1 LPATQAHLYRA
12 IAIKADAQ
20 GNLPTEIQLLTP
32 GNWKTPWHGDF
43 ELTEADIA
51 EFAAHFN
58 AGVARV
64 NKTAPLPINFDHDSG
79 AAGGWIHGLE
89 SRGPEG
95 LWGTGIE
102 WTPIGAQKVKD
113 REYAFFSPEFNTRD
127 LMYEDPEEAGTRIP
141 NVLSAAALT
150 NSPLF
155 KKLKPVMASKGDKE
169 GDRMKLED
177 VRKKAL
183 ADLDDAEK
191 KFLAEHKDDLTA
203 EERKGFELQTDAEK
217 TAEKDAADKA
227 AADKKAADE
236 AAAAEKEKTEA
247 SAKVTTINASELA
260 KLQADA
266 AAGRAAADELARTK
280 AQSLVKGHVARGA
293 IKSEQEETAVG
304 LLMASSPKQRQE
316 LEGFLKGLPDNTLIT
331 AGELG
336 NGGDAGE
343 TEGDEL
349 DKLAT
354 DYATEHKVSYASAMK
369 VVASQNPELVKAA
382 TKNVKTDGE
391 DE

>member
-1 LPATQAHLYRA
+1 MPATHAHLYRA
-12 IAIKADAQ
+12 IAIQADAQ

-58 AGVARV
+58 AGIARV
-64 NKTAPLPINFDHDSG
+64 NKTEPLPINFDHGSG
-79 AAGGWIHGLE
+79 PAGGWIYGLE
-89 SRGPEG
+89 SRGPDG
-95 LWGTGIE
+95 LWGTNIK
-102 WTPIGAQKVKD
+102 WTPLGTQKVKD

-155 KKLKPVMASKGDKE
+155 KKLKPVMASEGDKQE
-169 GDRMKLED
+169 GARMKLED

-191 KFLAEHKDDLTA
+191 KFLTEHKDDLTA
-203 EERKGFELQTDAEK
+203 DERKAFELQTDAEK

-227 AADKKAADE
+227 AADKEAADK
-236 AAAAEKEKTEA
+236 AAAEKEKTDA

-266 AAGRAAADELARTK
+266 AAGRQAADKLARNEASAVVK
-280 AQSLVKGHVARGA
+280 AHVARGA
-293 IKSEQEETAVG
+293 IKSGQEDKAVE
-304 LLMASSPKQRQE
+304 LLMASSPKFRTE
-316 LEGFLKGLPDNTLIT
+316 LEGFLTELPDNKLIT

-336 NGGDAGE
+336 NGG
-343 TEGDEL
+343 EGGDVAEADEL

-369 VVASQNPELVKAA
+369 VVASQKPDLVKAA
-382 TKNVKTDGE
+382 TKNIKTGE
-391 DE
+391 AE